1 MSEEIHNPSVVVP
14 RSIMLSILLNGTT
27 GFAMVVAL
35 LFCIGNVDN
44 ALSSKTGY
52 PFMEIFLQATNSVS
66 GSAAMAAI
74 VTSLAVCA
82 TVGILASTSRMFW
95 AFARDHGLPFWR
107 TLEKVLSHL
116 ARLPL
121 VDFAC
126 ININH
131 RLILAL
137 PFQCGPLP
145 SPQSF
150 LASWHSL
157 TLVPALPSTTSSPSP
172 SQGFTPPT

>member
-1 MSEEIHNPSVVVP
+1 MSEEIHNPSLVVP

-44 ALSSKTGY
+44 ALSSNTGY
-52 PFMEIFLQATNSVS
+52 PFIEIFQQATNSVS
-66 GSAAMAAI
+66 GSAAMASI

-82 TVGILASTSRMFW
+82 TVGLLASTSRMFW

-116 ARLPL
+116 TRLPPDVEFFCWL
-121 VDFAC
+121 V
-126 ININH
+126 
-131 RLILAL
+131 LIAIV
-137 PFQCGPLP
+137 G
-145 SPQSF
+145 
-150 LASWHSL
+150 
-157 TLVPALPSTTSSPSP
+157 
-172 SQGFTPPT
+172 